1 MHGVL
6 IDLDGVLRE
15 GARVVP
21 GTPQAINWL
30 RTRDIPR
37 LFRVIGVGGIIG
49 VRVKTETIIGVRVKT
64 IPCNLSFAT
73 HIYCGE

>member
-30 RTRDIPR
+30 RTHDIPR
-37 LFRVIGVGGIIG
+37 LFRVIG